1 MFKGLGGLGDMAKV
15 MKQAQ
20 EMQGKVS
27 EVQERLN
34 NILVSGESGAG
45 LVKVTMTAKGD
56 ITNLD
61 IDSSIFSPT
70 EKEVVEDYA
79 VGKFLTFLKNGR
91 FRVEPFNYQLGM
103 PGRGVIKVQVGSG
116 ILICICVEQFGA

>member
-61 IDSSIFSPT
+61 IDASIFSPT
-70 EKEVVEDYA
+70 EKEVVEDLIIA
-79 VGKFLTFLKNGR
+79 ALKDAKEKSVDRTQKEMARITSELGLPEN
-91 FRVEPFNYQLGM
+91 FKLPF
-103 PGRGVIKVQVGSG
+103 
-116 ILICICVEQFGA
+116 

>member
-20 EMQGKVS
+20 QMQGKVS

-61 IDSSIFSPT
+61 IDSSIFSPS
-70 EKEVVEDYA
+70 EKEVVEDLIIA
-79 VGKFLTFLKNGR
+79 ALKDAKEKSVDRTQKEMARITSELGLPEN
-91 FRVEPFNYQLGM
+91 FKLPF
-103 PGRGVIKVQVGSG
+103 
-116 ILICICVEQFGA
+116 

>member
-20 EMQGKVS
+20 QMQGKVS

-56 ITNLD
+56 ITNLY

-70 EKEVVEDYA
+70 EKEVVEDLIIA
-79 VGKFLTFLKNGR
+79 ALKDAKEKSVDRTQKEMARITSELGLPEN
-91 FRVEPFNYQLGM
+91 FKLPF
-103 PGRGVIKVQVGSG
+103 
-116 ILICICVEQFGA
+116 

>member
-61 IDSSIFSPT
+61 IDSSIFSPA
-70 EKEVVEDYA
+70 EKEVVEDLIIA
-79 VGKFLTFLKNGR
+79 ALKDAKEKSVDRTQKEMARITSELGLPEN
-91 FRVEPFNYQLGM
+91 FKLPF
-103 PGRGVIKVQVGSG
+103 
-116 ILICICVEQFGA
+116 

>member
-20 EMQGKVS
+20 EMQGKVA

-34 NILVSGESGAG
+34 TILVSGESGAG
-45 LVKVTMTAKGD
+45 LVKVTMTARGD

-70 EKEVVEDYA
+70 EKEVVEDLIIA
-79 VGKFLTFLKNGR
+79 ALKDAKEKSVDRTQKEMARITSELGLPEN
-91 FRVEPFNYQLGM
+91 FKLPF
-103 PGRGVIKVQVGSG
+103 
-116 ILICICVEQFGA
+116 

>member
-20 EMQGKVS
+20 QMQGKVS

-34 NILVSGESGAG
+34 NILVSGESGTG

-56 ITNLD
+56 ITKLD

-70 EKEVVEDYA
+70 EKEVVEDLIIA
-79 VGKFLTFLKNGR
+79 ALKDAKEKSVDRTQKEMARITSELGLPEN
-91 FRVEPFNYQLGM
+91 FKLPF
-103 PGRGVIKVQVGSG
+103 
-116 ILICICVEQFGA
+116 